1 MSKTDINKKTTK
13 PKQKVLAII
22 IDDDWCKGCEIC
34 IDVCPRP
41 SVFALSDEV
50 SAKGYRRILIDD
62 LSQCTGCLL
71 CELMC
76 PDIAITVKKG

>member
-1 MSKTDINKKTTK
+1 MAKTDTDNKTTK
-13 PKQKVLAII
+13 PKVLAIV

-41 SVFALSDEV
+41 GVFAISDEV
-50 SAKGYRRILIDD
+50 SAKGYRRILIED